1 MNTTAI
7 LLLVSFLFVFK
18 THGFT
23 IDRSDESAID
33 SSVDHSSD
41 DVLDVPPDS
50 SGGEQDNEDATDDKP
65 GYVSGGLEKNEHER
79 ISEDGGPQSRKKEDA
94 SAESPRTVECWF
106 EGSSP

>member
-7 LLLVSFLFVFK
+7 LLLVTFFFVFK

-41 DVLDVPPDS
+41 DVWDIPPDS
-50 SGGEQDNEDATDDKP
+50 SGGEQDNEDATGK
-65 GYVSGGLEKNEHER
+65 
-79 ISEDGGPQSRKKEDA
+79 
-94 SAESPRTVECWF
+94 C
-106 EGSSP
+106 